1 MRDCQSK
8 SISMKLLAFK
18 EKLCSEI
25 NKSPKKWKLNEWTS
39 IKVVCQKKKKW
50 KLHHSQSGIILRCLQ
65 KFVIHLEAN
74 SIAMSWPRRR
84 LCRILLEKKGF
95 LLRIFVVE
103 YSCTYDLSAV
113 RYQELTDLL
122 NVQYMVIVH
131 CQNHLDI
138 FPRAPPAFIFSRLIK
153 IMCH

>member
-39 IKVVCQKKKKW
+39 IKQLFVKKKRKW

-74 SIAMSWPRRR
+74 SIAISWPRRR

-95 LLRIFVVE
+95 SSSYLCCRILLQIWPFFVEFISMKNNFSLKLDNSQSAASLVIS
-103 YSCTYDLSAV
+103 YCT
-113 RYQELTDLL
+113 QKK
-122 NVQYMVIVH
+122 M
-131 CQNHLDI
+131 
-138 FPRAPPAFIFSRLIK
+138 
-153 IMCH
+153 